1 MVFDYV
7 VNTVNISLPSY
18 KGTKTVPIK
27 ANFYK
32 IINSK

>member
-18 KGTKTVPIK
+18 KGTKTELIK
-27 ANFYK
+27 TNFYQ
-32 IINSK
+32 IINFK